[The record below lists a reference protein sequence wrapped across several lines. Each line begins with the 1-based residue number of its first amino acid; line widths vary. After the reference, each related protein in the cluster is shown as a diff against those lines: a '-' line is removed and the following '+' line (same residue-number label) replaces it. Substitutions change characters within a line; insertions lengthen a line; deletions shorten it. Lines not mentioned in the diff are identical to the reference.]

1 MVNLKIDP
9 AQLRILV
16 DKILGQFA
24 FLIQRELIRLF
35 PHSFANRIEVIKEG
49 TDWIVGSNLKILE
62 YYDKGTRPHVIEP
75 KIKDALAFKWPTAP
89 ISPNGKGGGFVFK
102 KVLHPGTEGKHIIEN
117 LERDKQTLQRLLNIA
132 IRNVTR

>member
-1 MVNLKIDP
+1 MVDFKINE
-9 AQLRILV
+9 AQLKILV

-24 FLIQRELIRLF
+24 FLVQRELIRLF

-49 TDWIVGSNLKILE
+49 ADWIVGSNLKILE

-75 KIKDALAFKWPTAP
+75 KVKDALAFKWPTAP

-102 KVLHPGTEGKHIIEN
+102 KVLHPGTEGKHIIED
-117 LERDKQTLQRLLNIA
+117 LEKDKKLLQKFLDTA